1 MSKETFDRVGAFA
14 RGYDP
19 DEVDAFLTKAK
30 KAYSD
35 PSSQGFDAQTVANV
49 TFSKARRGYRPEL
62 VDAALDRLATAFIQR
77 KRTQI
82 VARLGEE
89 TWLNQTYDLAQSLYP
104 RILRPAGERFRDAR
118 GWGYSKEQVDD
129 LLERLAEFFDGKD
142 SLTASEIRQIVFTAE
157 KNEAA
162 YDQAVVDV
170 YLDRA
175 VQVLTSVE

>member
-19 DEVDAFLTKAK
+19 DEVDAFLTKAQ

-62 VDAALDRLATAFIQR
+62 VDAALDRLASAFIQR

-89 TWLNQTYDLAQSLYP
+89 TWLNQTYDLAKSLYP
-104 RILRPAGERFRDAR
+104 RILRPAGKRFRDAR
-118 GWGYSKEQVDD
+118 GWGYSKEEVDE
-129 LLERLAEFFDGKD
+129 LLDRLAKFFDGKD
-142 SLTASEIRQIVFTAE
+142 SLTASEIRQTAFTGAKNAE
-157 KNEAA
+157 G